1 MPAQSCI
8 KEIMQKYIDGFNG
21 KDASVVYMLFSDNA
35 KIEDPV
41 GGGRTVE
48 GREAINAFYKM
59 AVNSVE
65 KLELEAPI
73 RGSHGNEGLLGI

>member
-1 MPAQSCI
+1 MMPAQSCI

-48 GREAINAFYKM
+48 GR
-59 AVNSVE
+59 
-65 KLELEAPI
+65 
-73 RGSHGNEGLLGI
+73 